1 MLILREQKKI
11 FKPLY
16 SHLGDGIFILDPST
30 PKIIMPFLERPF
42 GSTQSR
48 ILELVESTKRVS
60 YEITQEADIIEIKPN
75 FWTKKGLRTFFKKG
89 FYSYNIIL
97 IIFYLF
103 PGSILGCFLY
113 NDCYLQPQITRD
125 FIISSNHFYAF
136 FLLTSLGV
144 FSFHNTKKINFLIIY
159 LFLLSII
166 LELFHIIIPNRGF
179 EMSDLFG
186 NIVGVILVIL
196 IYKIV
201 IRYVKT

>member
-1 MLILREQKKI
+1 MNKLK
-11 FKPLY
+11 
-16 SHLGDGIFILDPST
+16 
-30 PKIIMPFLERPF
+30 
-42 GSTQSR
+42 
-48 ILELVESTKRVS
+48 
-60 YEITQEADIIEIKPN
+60 N
-75 FWTKKGLRTFFKKG
+75 FFKIG
-89 FYSYNIIL
+89 FYSSNIIL

-113 NDCYLQPQITRD
+113 NDCYIQPQITRD
-125 FIISSNHFYAF
+125 FIISSNHFYSF
-136 FLLTSLGV
+136 IFLTSLGF
-144 FSFHNTKKINFLIIY
+144 FSFHNTKKINLLIFY

-179 EMSDLFG
+179 EMRDLFG

>member
-1 MLILREQKKI
+1 MKKI
-11 FKPLY
+11 K
-16 SHLGDGIFILDPST
+16 
-30 PKIIMPFLERPF
+30 
-42 GSTQSR
+42 
-48 ILELVESTKRVS
+48 
-60 YEITQEADIIEIKPN
+60 N
-75 FWTKKGLRTFFKKG
+75 FFKIG
-89 FYSYNIIL
+89 FYSANIIL
-97 IIFYLF
+97 VILYLF

-113 NDCYLQPQITRD
+113 NDCYIQPQITRD
-125 FIISSNHFYAF
+125 FIISSNHVYAF
-136 FLLTSLGV
+136 ALLTSLGV
-144 FSFHNTKKINFLIIY
+144 FSFHNTKKINFLSIY